1 MPIIKS
7 MSLPPFFTEN
17 FERFYGTDSV
27 YRPYAFAMTFFFLLF
42 CKRDSRR
49 AGFIGAVCTVAAYFI
64 VGFVGDAF
72 VQFAPPPPAQKAARR

>member
-1 MPIIKS
+1 
-7 MSLPPFFTEN
+7 MSLPPYITEN

-27 YRPYAFAMTFFFLLF
+27 YRPYAFSMTFFFLLF

-49 AGFIGAVCTVAAYFI
+49 AGFAGMACTILAYYI

-72 VQFAPPPPAQKAARR
+72 TQFAPPPPTQSAKRR